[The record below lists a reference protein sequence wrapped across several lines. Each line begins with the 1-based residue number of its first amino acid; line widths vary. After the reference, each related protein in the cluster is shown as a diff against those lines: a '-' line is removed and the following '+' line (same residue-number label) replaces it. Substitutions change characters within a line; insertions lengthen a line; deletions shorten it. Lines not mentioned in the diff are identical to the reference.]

1 MMIVH
6 LGEQKIKDL
15 KEFWAQSYLITGYRS
30 WPGGKKGCLA
40 YYDYGIHLL
49 DAPWRQYDS
58 FGQYNILHEYEKME
72 LSSLD
77 TRIVGGVAAAVIL
90 KDCIKCFP
98 DMSMEAY
105 WSSYYQVRKTE
116 LAYKLYPSLFFNVE
130 CISWAYHNH
139 KLLDACIQHSDDKR
153 LKEYVQEAVKTV
165 IHDFL
170 NDDEVLMIK
179 MDPRILIPINS
190 GEGERTKNIQ
200 YSIDTFDYIWR
211 GGYLDGIQAFLVNY
225 AASCHIKSLVYQ
237 KKNINVAVY
246 MLARMIDD
254 KYDSPITIQ
263 NIGKP
268 SDSSQLQR
276 MYEYYINLIT
286 PKISSSLETC
296 ELEYAGGSEKKRK
309 RMLYAFIFD
318 EEYKSTSS
326 LKFLKPYMKADLLQW
341 LSRTTRIFLDYLLDK
356 LEETEYYSKAQNKYY
371 ELYPDAIPEEEIKPD
386 RIAEEASPSVI
397 IPLPMKNKYNSLVQ
411 YVIERR
417 KYDPAFAKDLDMIST
432 LNGRCTYLG
441 TIIGWTPEPN
451 SLSHNLN
458 ARLRSGRDT
467 GKLNEFPTR

>member
-6 LGEQKIKDL
+6 LGEQEIKNL

-165 IHDFL
+165 IYDFID
-170 NDDEVLMIK
+170 DDEVLMQK

-190 GEGERTKNIQ
+190 GEGEKTKNIQ

-225 AASCHIKSLVYQ
+225 AASCYIKRLVYK
-237 KKNINVAVY
+237 KKNINAAVY
-246 MLARMIDD
+246 MLAHMIDD

-286 PKISSSLETC
+286 PKISSSLETR
-296 ELEYAGGSEKKRK
+296 ELEYAGGSEKKRR

-371 ELYPDAIPEEEIKPD
+371 ELYPDAIPEEEIKSD
-386 RIAEEASPSVI
+386 RIAEGDSPSVI

-441 TIIGWTPEPN
+441 TIIGWTPDPN